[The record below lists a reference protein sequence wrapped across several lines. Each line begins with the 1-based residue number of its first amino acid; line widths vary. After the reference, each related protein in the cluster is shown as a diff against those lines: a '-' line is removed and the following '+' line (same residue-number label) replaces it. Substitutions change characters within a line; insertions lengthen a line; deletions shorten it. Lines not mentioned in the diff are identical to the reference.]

1 MSDLN
6 DLQALGEELVPI
18 FKRLFALPDL
28 LADEDDTSAEAAVI
42 TRLRRVTAEANQ
54 PTRGDLLSRA
64 DAVIS
69 SRDALTEIII
79 QANAR
84 TDAIEETRLR
94 IVEAQH
100 NALGASFGRMLE
112 QSAFAAIPSLL
123 DDGEIAKINESLAK
137 ADRAISQRQK
147 VKDIL
152 DLTVDIALTSAKIA
166 ARLA

>member
-42 TRLRRVTAEANQ
+42 TRLRKVTAEANQ

-79 QANAR
+79 QADAR

-94 IVEAQH
+94 IVEAH
-100 NALGASFGRMLE
+100 
-112 QSAFAAIPSLL
+112 LL
-123 DDGEIAKINESLAK
+123 DFEGDIYGETLEVHFLRRHRDEQRFASQSELVAQIDRDVK
-137 ADRAISQRQK
+137 AFREWRQ
-147 VKDIL
+147 
-152 DLTVDIALTSAKIA
+152 
-166 ARLA
+166 